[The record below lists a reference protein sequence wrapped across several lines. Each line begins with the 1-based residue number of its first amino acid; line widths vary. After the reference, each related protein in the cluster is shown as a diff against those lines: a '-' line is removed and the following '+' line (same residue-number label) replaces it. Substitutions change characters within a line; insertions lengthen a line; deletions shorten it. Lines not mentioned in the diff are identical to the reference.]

1 VRKLD
6 SASRSPHA
14 ALSAY
19 LAIGLVAVAAALSS
33 YPFIAPGH
41 PYTVD
46 TWPHLA
52 RQSIVYHAIK
62 EGFSPFYTFMYYCGF
77 PALRFYSPLFSF
89 LGGPLTLLTG
99 GNLLLALRILL
110 VALHLVSAL
119 AMYLYLRRSEAQGKK
134 KGEGAGFGPALGAI
148 VYLVIP
154 WRVLYLSIIANYPQ
168 ALVYVLLPLIFLALE
183 NVLRT
188 RREERSKTRNAAGT
202 PAGLMGRPAVSR
214 PPRVCRLRP
223 SVSRGVVGYAG
234 KAGDRSVADTGYG
247 DAGRH
252 RSIGLLPRPVCG

>member
-1 VRKLD
+1 M
-6 SASRSPHA
+6 
-14 ALSAY
+14 
-19 LAIGLVAVAAALSS
+19 AAALSS

-110 VALHLVSAL
+110 VASHLVSAL

-134 KGEGAGFGPALGAI
+134 KGEVAGFGPALGAI
-148 VYLVIP
+148 VYDAVPELVQKGYIHTEIKGHSKVLKLTQKFRNYFGEIP
-154 WRVLYLSIIANYPQ
+154 VGGNAKQETASAAPAEANPSNT
-168 ALVYVLLPLIFLALE
+168 E
-183 NVLRT
+183 NQ
-188 RREERSKTRNAAGT
+188 NQQ
-202 PAGLMGRPAVSR
+202 
-214 PPRVCRLRP
+214 
-223 SVSRGVVGYAG
+223 
-234 KAGDRSVADTGYG
+234 
-247 DAGRH
+247 
-252 RSIGLLPRPVCG
+252 